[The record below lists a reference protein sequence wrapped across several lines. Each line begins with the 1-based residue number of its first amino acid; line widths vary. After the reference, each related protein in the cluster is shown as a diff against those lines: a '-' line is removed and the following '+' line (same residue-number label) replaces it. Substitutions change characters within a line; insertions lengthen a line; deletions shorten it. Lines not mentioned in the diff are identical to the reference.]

1 MCLGCAGPC
10 VARLLLAARW
20 SEWGWGRACALKLLV
35 SMCEESDSFISVCSD
50 VSCMCTHADL
60 PDPSFF
66 RHLSPC
72 SLTFSVLPGPFP
84 GVCFLRFPSSGFP
97 LVTAVSLTHQ
107 QNLCLLSCSTSDRVG
122 GSPGPCRPLPD
133 SPLGSLFQSSPSFL
147 CLWGAGAWPCP
158 QARRRLALAVSPSVS
173 DSALQMS
180 HPLWSGKPE
189 EAQLVLHWLW

>member
-1 MCLGCAGPC
+1 MPGLCWALRGKVALSCTLVRMAG
-10 VARLLLAARW
+10 
-20 SEWGWGRACALKLLV
+20 GRASALKLLV
-35 SMCEESDSFISVCSD
+35 STCEESDSFISVCSD
-50 VSCMCTHADL
+50 VSCMCARADL

-72 SLTFSVLPGPFP
+72 SVTFSVLPGPFP
-84 GVCFLRFPSSGFP
+84 GICFLRFPSSGFP
-97 LVTAVSLTHQ
+97 LVTAVSSTHQ
-107 QNLCLLSCSTSDRVG
+107 QNLCLLSCCTSDRVG
-122 GSPGPCRPLPD
+122 GSPGSCRPLPD

-180 HPLWSGKPE
+180 HP
-189 EAQLVLHWLW
+189 